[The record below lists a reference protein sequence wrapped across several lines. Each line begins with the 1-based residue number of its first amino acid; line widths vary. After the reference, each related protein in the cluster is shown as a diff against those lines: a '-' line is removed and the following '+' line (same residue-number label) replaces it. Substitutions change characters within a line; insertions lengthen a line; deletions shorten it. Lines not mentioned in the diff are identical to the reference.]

1 MRYEKDE
8 NDHEIIISK
17 MRNLFT
23 NSRKDTINIAKGRG
37 GCLKETNDE
46 AAISKCRNTFCDRA
60 LDNVLSLLQYLILT
74 AASSIVNVNKISLQH
89 CA

>member
-17 MRNLFT
+17 MR
-23 NSRKDTINIAKGRG
+23 D
-37 GCLKETNDE
+37 CLLKLPQRYDKYRERPARMFGKTNDE
-46 AAISKCRNTFCDRA
+46 AAISRCRNTFCDRA

-74 AASSIVNVNKISLQH
+74 TASSIVNN
-89 CA
+89 